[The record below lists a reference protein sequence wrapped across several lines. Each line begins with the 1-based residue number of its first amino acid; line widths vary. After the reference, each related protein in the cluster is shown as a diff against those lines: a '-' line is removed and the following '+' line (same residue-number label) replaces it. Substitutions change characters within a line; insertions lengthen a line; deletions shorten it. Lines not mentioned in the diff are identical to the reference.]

1 MLHPDMLPAQCSNPK
16 CGYTFAFP
24 NPFGGFVGAYSS
36 FSGNSTSCPKCKAS
50 AAIMDF
56 SSDQK
61 GKIIYSGAFRHLK
74 KIKDPEKLDNLRKKL
89 EAANENFSAAEL
101 NQALAGA
108 DANLKNI
115 IPKNISPELI
125 VSIITL
131 ILTLI
136 GILQNQLNFQKQ
148 HDLEIKQFELE
159 QKNFEL
165 EKKKFEFEK
174 NNRKDEDQIST
185 IIEQLE
191 NFLNH
196 ASKQV
201 GPTKKQQHK
210 KIKNCERN
218 KPCPCGSNK
227 KSKDCHIY
235 GYTNPI
241 WT

>member
-1 MLHPDMLPAQCSNPK
+1 MLPAQCSNPK

-36 FSGNSTSCPKCKAS
+36 FAGNSTSCPKCKAS

-61 GKIIYSGAFRHLK
+61 GRIIYSGVFSHLRK
-74 KIKDPEKLDNLRKKL
+74 VKDPEKLDHLRKKL
-89 EAANENFSAAEL
+89 EAANETFSAEEL

-108 DANLKNI
+108 DENLKNI
-115 IPKNISPELI
+115 IPKNISPELL

-131 ILTLI
+131 IVTLI
-136 GILQNQLNFQKQ
+136 ATLQNQLNFQKQ

-159 QKNFEL
+159 QKTFEL
-165 EKKKFEFEK
+165 EQKKFEFEQK
-174 NNRKDEDQIST
+174 NNKGEEQISA

-191 NFLNH
+191 SFLNNT
-196 ASKQV
+196 SKKV
-201 GPTKKQQHK
+201 EPTKKQPRK

>member
-1 MLHPDMLPAQCSNPK
+1 MLHPDMLPAQCSNSK
-16 CGYTFAFP
+16 CGYTFVFP

-36 FSGNSTSCPKCKAS
+36 FAGNSTSCPKCRAS

-61 GKIIYSGAFRHLK
+61 GKIIYSGAFMHLR
-74 KIKDPEKLDNLRKKL
+74 KIKDPEKLDHLRKKL
-89 EAANENFSAAEL
+89 EAANENFSADEL

-108 DANLKNI
+108 NTNLKNI
-115 IPKNISPELI
+115 IPKNISPELLI
-125 VSIITL
+125 SIIAL
-131 ILTLI
+131 IVAVI

-148 HDLEIKQFELE
+148 HNLEIE
-159 QKNFEL
+159 
-165 EKKKFEFEK
+165 KFEFEQQ
-174 NNRKDEDQIST
+174 NNKDEAQIST

-191 NFLNH
+191 SYLND
-196 ASKQV
+196 ASKKAA
-201 GPTKKQQHK
+201 PTKKQPHK

-227 KSKDCHIY
+227 KSKDCHIH
-235 GYTNPI
+235 GYTTPI